1 MSVRCPSCG
10 AAVAGKFCSSCGASV
25 LGRSCTKCGHAIA
38 PGAKF
43 CPSCGTPAAGAVA
56 GAPVAGVPGGR
67 PILPLVIAGVAL
79 VALVLVIVLKSQ
91 GTAAP
96 ADGAAAAQAP
106 FAGGAGGAGGDGTP
120 PDLSTMTPRDQFDRL
135 YNRVMT
141 ASEQGDTATVA
152 RFSPMAMIAYQN
164 LPDVDAD
171 ARYHMAMLKLHTG
184 DITGAQALADS
195 ILKVQPGHLFGFV
208 LNAGIARFQKDDAK
222 VKKNYAA
229 YLKALDAET
238 KAARPEYQEHKTM
251 LDSFTKTARS
261 GGGN

>member
-10 AAVAGKFCSSCGASV
+10 AAVAGKFCSSCGTSV
-25 LGRSCTKCGHAIA
+25 LGRACSKCGHAIA

-43 CPSCGTPAAGAVA
+43 CPSCGTPAAGVGGGAPGA
-56 GAPVAGVPGGR
+56 GATGGR

-79 VALVLVIVLKSQ
+79 VALVMVIVLKSQ
-91 GTAAP
+91 PAAPP
-96 ADGAAAAQAP
+96 ADGVAQAP
-106 FAGGAGGAGGDGTP
+106 FAGGAAGGGTP
-120 PDLSTMTPRDQFDRL
+120 PDLSTMSPRDQFDRL

-152 RFSPMAMIAYQN
+152 RFSPMAMIAYQS
-164 LPDVDAD
+164 LTDVDAD

-184 DITGAQALADS
+184 DVPGAQALADS

-208 LNAGIARFQKDDAK
+208 LNAGIGRFEKDDAK

-238 KAARPEYQEHKTM
+238 KAGRPEYQEHKTM
-251 LDSFTKTARS
+251 LDSFTKTAQS
-261 GGGN
+261 GSGK

>member
-1 MSVRCPSCG
+1 
-10 AAVAGKFCSSCGASV
+10 
-25 LGRSCTKCGHAIA
+25 
-38 PGAKF
+38 
-43 CPSCGTPAAGAVA
+43 VA

-79 VALVLVIVLKSQ
+79 VALVLAIVLKSQ

-96 ADGAAAAQAP
+96 AEGAGSAQAP
-106 FAGGAGGAGGDGTP
+106 FAGGAGGDGTP
-120 PDLSTMTPRDQFDRL
+120 PDLSTMSPRDQFDRL
-135 YNRVMT
+135 YNRVMM

-152 RFSPMAMIAYQN
+152 QFSPMAMIAYQN
-164 LPDVDAD
+164 LTDVNAD

-184 DITGAQALADS
+184 DIAGAQALADS
-195 ILKVQPGHLFGFV
+195 ILKAQSGHLFGFV
-208 LNAGIARFQKDDAK
+208 LNAGIARFEKNDAK

-251 LDSFTKTARS
+251 LDSFTKTAQS
-261 GGGN
+261 GSGK

>member
-1 MSVRCPSCG
+1 V
-10 AAVAGKFCSSCGASV
+10 V
-25 LGRSCTKCGHAIA
+25 GRSCGKCGHAIA

-43 CPSCGTPAAGAVA
+43 CPSCGTPAAGAAA
-56 GAPVAGVPGGR
+56 GAPAAGASGGR

-91 GTAAP
+91 PAPP
-96 ADGAAAAQAP
+96 ADAAAQAP
-106 FAGGAGGAGGDGTP
+106 FAGGAAGGGAP
-120 PDLSTMTPRDQFDRL
+120 PDLSTMSPRDQFDRL

-152 RFSPMAMIAYQN
+152 QFSPMAMIAYQS
-164 LPDVDAD
+164 LTDVNAD

-195 ILKVQPGHLFGFV
+195 ILKAQSGHLFGFV
-208 LNAGIARFQKDDAK
+208 LNAGIARFEKNDAK

-251 LDSFTKTARS
+251 LDSFTKTAQS
-261 GGGN
+261 GSGK

>member
-25 LGRSCTKCGHAIA
+25 LGRACSKCGHAIA

-43 CPSCGTPAAGAVA
+43 CPSCGTPAAGAGGGAPGA
-56 GAPVAGVPGGR
+56 GATGGR

-79 VALVLVIVLKSQ
+79 VALVMVIVLKSQ
-91 GTAAP
+91 PTAPP
-96 ADGAAAAQAP
+96 ADGAAQAP
-106 FAGGAGGAGGDGTP
+106 FAGGAGGGGTP
-120 PDLSTMTPRDQFDRL
+120 PDLSTMSPRDQFDRL
-135 YNRVMT
+135 YNRVMM

-152 RFSPMAMIAYQN
+152 QFSPMAMIAYQS
-164 LPDVDAD
+164 LTDVNAD

-195 ILKVQPGHLFGFV
+195 ILKAQPGHLFGFV
-208 LNAGIARFQKDDAK
+208 LNAGIARFEKDDAA

-251 LDSFTKTARS
+251 LDSFTKTAQS
-261 GGGN
+261 GSGK

>member
-91 GTAAP
+91 GTASP
-96 ADGAAAAQAP
+96 ADGAASAQPP
-106 FAGGAGGAGGDGTP
+106 FAGGAGGNGTP